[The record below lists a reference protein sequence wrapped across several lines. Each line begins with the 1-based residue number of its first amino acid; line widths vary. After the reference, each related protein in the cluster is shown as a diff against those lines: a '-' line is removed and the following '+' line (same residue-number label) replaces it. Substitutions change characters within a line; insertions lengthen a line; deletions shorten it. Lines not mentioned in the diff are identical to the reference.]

1 MQLLYDTL
9 MVKDEHFDFVPSL
22 ADAFKE
28 SPDHTSFTFHLRA
41 GVRFHNGNTLSS
53 EDVRYTFESI
63 LDPAFKSPI
72 RGSLDKI
79 ASIQTP
85 DSLTVVFTAREPFYT
100 FVGNLPAIG
109 IVPAGA
115 GVGMADSPVG
125 TGPYRFVS
133 YSEADGVRLE
143 SNDEYWG
150 GAPRI
155 RRLLIESIP
164 DNSTRQAALMSGEVD
179 LAYNAQFDPET
190 VRALAS
196 HHDLQVILR
205 GGTNIAHVGV
215 NLTSSILSN
224 ELVRQA
230 LSYAIDRDSIIHRL
244 LRDQARPALSI
255 LPPEQWAYDSS
266 LPDYDY
272 DPERARQLLD
282 EAGFPD
288 PDADG
293 PESRFTLSLM
303 TSTNQLSRNIAAIM
317 QDQLRRVGITL
328 RLESLETAT
337 FFDRLAQAQFDLYYL
352 ISVGGNQSTDIFQF
366 VYHSRYHNDQF
377 NNSITRL
384 SATDSP
390 AQMQPLFEE
399 LDRILT
405 RKDYCPNPE
414 VDRLAFEAAS
424 MSGEARA
431 RDRKRIYLTISGLL
445 TDAGGANRSRYCDP
459 QMDRWIEAAQ
469 QAPSRD
475 SQLSYYH
482 SIQEKAARDLP
493 QVYLWYPANVLI
505 ARKRVL
511 DIQIEPSGSWYFIRR
526 LTLETR

>member
-1 MQLLYDTL
+1 GAVVVAYY
-9 MVKDEHFDFVPSL
+9 
-22 ADAFKE
+22 A
-28 SPDHTSFTFHLRA
+28 R
-41 GVRFHNGNTLSS
+41 
-53 EDVRYTFESI
+53 
-63 LDPAFKSPI
+63 LDP
-72 RGSLDKI
+72 G
-79 ASIQTP
+79 
-85 DSLTVVFTAREPFYT
+85 
-100 FVGNLPAIG
+100 
-109 IVPAGA
+109 
-115 GVGMADSPVG
+115 
-125 TGPYRFVS
+125 
-133 YSEADGVRLE
+133 
-143 SNDEYWG
+143 
-150 GAPRI
+150 
-155 RRLLIESIP
+155 
-164 DNSTRQAALMSGEVD
+164 
-179 LAYNAQFDPET
+179 T
-190 VRALAS
+190 VRALAPNRN
-196 HHDLQVILR
+196 LQFVMR
-205 GGTNIAHVGV
+205 GGTNIAHLGL
-215 NLTSSILSN
+215 NLTSPILSN
-224 ELVRQA
+224 VKVRQA
-230 LSYAIDRDSIIHRL
+230 ISYAIDRDSIIHRL
-244 LRDQARPALSI
+244 LRDQARRATSI
-255 LPPEQWAYDSS
+255 LPPEQWAYDSN
-266 LPDYDY
+266 LTAYDY

-414 VDRLAFEAAS
+414 VDRLALEAAS
-424 MSGEARA
+424 MSGEPRA

-482 SIQEKAARDLP
+482 SIQEKAARDFP
-493 QVYLWYPANVLI
+493 EFYLWYPANVLI

-526 LTLETR
+526 LTLETK